1 MFVTSYHAIT
11 AGEFLAMLLLCAASC
26 GVYAGMFDI
35 MGYYSGLSNANST
48 PSSPFHLLCSFLFN
62 MKEVG
67 EIDNS
72 QPRNFSRQYLM
83 AHCLNQGSLSK
94 ALTTA

>member
-1 MFVTSYHAIT
+1 
-11 AGEFLAMLLLCAASC
+11 MLLLCAASC

-62 MKEVG
+62 MKEVREVAKSTKKFFRAILDG
-67 EIDNS
+67 TLLE
-72 QPRNFSRQYLM
+72 
-83 AHCLNQGSLSK
+83 QGSLSK
-94 ALTTA
+94 ALITA